1 MSMPVGSPSRI
12 CRVFEAF
19 GAMSRFAPAD
29 LDELRDAIGEA
40 LAAEEPLEVVAGGS
54 KRGLGRPLQLP
65 RMLDLSGLAGI
76 RDYQPSELVL
86 TAGAATP
93 IEEIDAALAEAGQML
108 AFEPPD
114 LGALFGLPAAVA
126 GGRTLGGA
134 LACNLSGPRRIKAG
148 AARDHFLGFRGVS
161 GRGEVFKA
169 GGKVVKNVT
178 GYDLCKLMAGS
189 FGTLAAIE
197 EVTIKVLPRPE
208 ALSTVMLWGLEA
220 LAAVRILS
228 RALASPHE
236 VSGAAYIPALSTAGL
251 TSLSGSTAVAALRL
265 EGPSPS
271 VTFRRERLLAELGS
285 DREASSLDDEA
296 SVTFWRA
303 VRDVLPLAGSG
314 DRTIWRVSV
323 APSRGGELGE
333 AIARRLDASWYLDWA
348 GGLVWVAIAGAED
361 GGAAVIRNAIRGV
374 DERGTGHATLIK
386 GSPELRRSIPVFEP
400 QSSPLA
406 ALACRIKESFDP
418 RRILNPGRI
427 IEGS

>member
-1 MSMPVGSPSRI
+1 
-12 CRVFEAF
+12 
-19 GAMSRFAPAD
+19 MSRFAPAE
-29 LDELRDAIGEA
+29 LDELRDAIGDA
-40 LAAEEPLEVVAGGS
+40 LAAEEPLAVVGGGS

-114 LGALFGLPAAVA
+114 LGALFGLPASVSSR
-126 GGRTLGGA
+126 RTLGGA

-189 FGTLAAIE
+189 FGTLAALE
-197 EVTIKVLPRPE
+197 EVTVKVLPQPE
-208 ALSTVMLWGLEA
+208 ALSTVMLWGLDA

-271 VTFRRERLLAELGS
+271 VTFRRDRLLAELGS
-285 DREASSLDDEA
+285 DCEASSLDDEA

-314 DRTIWRVSV
+314 DRAVWRVSV

-333 AIARRLDASWYLDWA
+333 VIARRLDTIWYLDWA
-348 GGLVWVAIAGAED
+348 GGLVWAAIAGAED
-361 GGAAVIRNAIRGV
+361 GGSAVIRSAIRGA
-374 DERGTGHATLIK
+374 DGRGTGHATLIK
-386 GSPELRRSIPVFEP
+386 GSPELRRSVPVFEP
-400 QSSPLA
+400 QSPPLA

-418 RRILNPGRI
+418 RRILNPGRMV
-427 IEGS
+427 EGS